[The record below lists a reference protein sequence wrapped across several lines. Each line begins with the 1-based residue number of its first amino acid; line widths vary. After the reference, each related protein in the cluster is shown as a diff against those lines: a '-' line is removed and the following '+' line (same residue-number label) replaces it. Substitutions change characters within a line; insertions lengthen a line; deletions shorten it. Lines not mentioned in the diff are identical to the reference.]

1 MENVTA
7 LILAAGEGK
16 RMKSDKAKVLHQ
28 VCGKPMIEWV
38 YEAARDAGVGKC
50 VIIVGHKAEQVMGYM
65 GDRAEYVMQEQRLG
79 TGHAVLQARDYMQDG
94 GYILI
99 LYGDVPLVT
108 SRTIKNAMKCLL
120 DGDLDAVVISAEVGD
135 PTGYGRI
142 VRNPDGSFRK
152 IVEHRD
158 ADEDEREIRE
168 INSGMYIFKARELA
182 GALQYLKND
191 NDQGEY
197 YLTDTL
203 EIMLS
208 RGRRV
213 GVYKVHDSSEV
224 LGANDRVQLEALES
238 ILGSRLRE
246 CAG

>member
-1 MENVTA
+1 
-7 LILAAGEGK
+7 
-16 RMKSDKAKVLHQ
+16 
-28 VCGKPMIEWV
+28 
-38 YEAARDAGVGKC
+38 
-50 VIIVGHKAEQVMGYM
+50 
-65 GDRAEYVMQEQRLG
+65 
-79 TGHAVLQARDYMQDG
+79 
-94 GYILI
+94 
-99 LYGDVPLVT
+99 
-108 SRTIKNAMKCLL
+108 MKCLL

-246 CAG
+246 CAR